1 MILTAPREDRLFPG
15 GTGCSPKG
23 PRVPGR
29 AGPEATRCPGRRIEQ
44 NDPLMESPSD
54 RLLLHLKNSRR
65 LVVEPDEIYYLEAA
79 GDETIVRRR
88 GRQTLRDVRSLG
100 ELMAVCER
108 FHFHR
113 IHDKW
118 AVNPH
123 RLREIR
129 PQRDGEDWE
138 VVLRP
143 PVNRVLPVSRRRR
156 HGLTRRFGE

>member
-1 MILTAPREDRLFPG
+1 
-15 GTGCSPKG
+15 
-23 PRVPGR
+23 
-29 AGPEATRCPGRRIEQ
+29 
-44 NDPLMESPSD
+44 MESPPD

-65 LVVEPDEIYYLEAA
+65 LVVEPDESYYLEAV

-100 ELMAVCER
+100 ELMALFER
-108 FHFHR
+108 FHFHH

-118 AVNPH
+118 AVNLH

-156 HGLTRRFGE
+156 RGLTRRFGE